1 MRQRIAS
8 KASVLAYAM
17 CKQAT
22 LFTANHVNVS
32 AYESRITHRLES
44 TIEYKLMVGFQQF
57 LAKAVSLPL
66 HVLNMHNPCDMEH
79 RQTISFLG

>member
-1 MRQRIAS
+1 MRYRIAS
-8 KASVLAYAM
+8 KASVPAYAM

-32 AYESRITHRLES
+32 AYESRITHLES
-44 TIEYKLMVGFQQF
+44 TTEYKLMVGFQQF